1 MSDFDVEKKA
11 DELLTALGK
20 ELAKSRVA
28 YADAV
33 LDENTST
40 PPFYQELPRKKN
52 PGNRKVFRRTLILV
66 AVLALIMG
74 LVVISSEGVREKMF
88 NYFFTEKPG
97 HTEVRPLENN
107 ENTEG
112 ELPRFELG
120 YVPEG
125 YEKINEGDIWDIGY
139 IVDYGNNKEQYI
151 NFMVTKS
158 DAYSSSID
166 NDTLNQKEIM
176 INTYQAY
183 LFIDDQGKDS
193 VIIWQ
198 VGDYVLELST
208 GLGEKEVI
216 KVAENIRLK
225 E

>member
-33 LDENTST
+33 LDENTPT
-40 PPFYQELPRKKN
+40 PPFYQELPQKKK
-52 PGNRKVFRRTLILV
+52 PGSRKVFRRTLILV

-97 HTEVRPLENN
+97 HTEVRPLEND
-107 ENTEG
+107 EKEG

-125 YEKINEGDIWDIGY
+125 YEKINEEDILTIGY
-139 IVDYGNNKEQYI
+139 AIDYENDQKQYI

-166 NDTLNQKEIM
+166 SDTLKRKGIT
-176 INTYQAY
+176 INAYQAY
-183 LFIDDQGKDS
+183 LFYDDKTS
-193 VIIWQ
+193 AIIWQ
-198 VGDYVLELST
+198 IGDYVLELFTESSVN
-208 GLGEKEVI
+208 EAVKM
-216 KVAENIRLK
+216 AESVYFNND
-225 E
+225 

>member
-33 LDENTST
+33 LDENTPT

-97 HTEVRPLENN
+97 HTEVRPLEND
-107 ENTEG
+107 EKEG

-125 YEKINEGDIWDIGY
+125 YEKINEEDILTIGY
-139 IVDYGNNKEQYI
+139 AIDYENDQKQYI

-166 NDTLNQKEIM
+166 SDTLKRKGIT
-176 INTYQAY
+176 INAYQAY
-183 LFIDDQGKDS
+183 LFYDDKTS
-193 VIIWQ
+193 AIIWQ
-198 VGDYVLELST
+198 IGDYVLELFTESSVN
-208 GLGEKEVI
+208 EAVKM
-216 KVAENIRLK
+216 AESVYFNND
-225 E
+225 

>member
-33 LDENTST
+33 LDENTPT
-40 PPFYQELPRKKN
+40 PLFYQELPREKRT
-52 PGNRKVFRRTLILV
+52 GARRVFRRTLILV

-74 LVVISSEGVREKMF
+74 LVVVTSEGVREKMF

-97 HTEVRPLENN
+97 HTEVRPLENDG
-107 ENTEG
+107 EIEG
-112 ELPRFELG
+112 NLPQFELG

-125 YEKINEGDIWDIGY
+125 YEKINKEDSGIGY
-139 IVDYGNNKEQYI
+139 IIDYGNDKKQYI
-151 NFMVTKS
+151 NFMVTKG
-158 DAYSSSID
+158 DVYSASFD
-166 NDTLNQKEIM
+166 NDTLKRKEIM

-183 LFIDDQGKDS
+183 LFYDDRTS
-193 VIIWQ
+193 AIIWQ
-198 VGDYVLELST
+198 IGDYVLELFTESSVD
-208 GLGEKEVI
+208 EAVKMAEQI
-216 KVAENIRLK
+216 KLK
-225 E
+225 K

>member
-20 ELAKSRVA
+20 ELAKSRVT

-33 LDENTST
+33 LDENTPT
-40 PPFYQELPRKKN
+40 PPFYQELPREKRT
-52 PGNRKVFRRTLILV
+52 GTRRVFRRTLILV

-74 LVVISSEGVREKMF
+74 LVVVTSEGVREKMF

-97 HTEVRPLENN
+97 HTEIRPLENG
-107 ENTEG
+107 EKEG
-112 ELPRFELG
+112 EMPRFELG

-125 YEKINEGDIWDIGY
+125 YEKINEEDILTIGY
-139 IVDYGNNKEQYI
+139 AIDYGNGKDQYI
-151 NFMVTKS
+151 SFSVRKS
-158 DAYSSSID
+158 DEYTSSVD
-166 NDTLNQKEIM
+166 NDTLKQKEITV
-176 INTYQAY
+176 NAYQAY

-208 GLGEKEVI
+208 GLSEEEVI
-216 KVAENIRLK
+216 KVAENIRLQK
-225 E
+225 

>member
-33 LDENTST
+33 LDENTLT
-40 PPFYQELPRKKN
+40 PPFYQELPRKKKTES
-52 PGNRKVFRRTLILV
+52 RRVFRRTLILV
-66 AVLALIMG
+66 AVLALTMG
-74 LVVISSEGVREKMF
+74 LVIISSEGVREKMF

-97 HTEVRPLENN
+97 HTEVRPLEND
-107 ENTEG
+107 EKEG

-125 YEKINEGDIWDIGY
+125 YEKINEEDILTIGY
-139 IVDYGNNKEQYI
+139 AIDYGNDKDQYI

-166 NDTLNQKEIM
+166 NDTLKRKEITV
-176 INTYQAY
+176 NAYQAY
-183 LFIDDQGKDS
+183 LFYDDKTS
-193 VIIWQ
+193 AIIWQ
-198 VGDYVLELST
+198 VGDYVLELFTESSID
-208 GLGEKEVI
+208 EAVRM
-216 KVAENIRLK
+216 AENAYLK
-225 E
+225 K

>member
-33 LDENTST
+33 LDENTPT
-40 PPFYQELPRKKN
+40 PPFYQELPRKKKT
-52 PGNRKVFRRTLILV
+52 GTRRVFRRTLILV

-97 HTEVRPLENN
+97 HTEVRPLEN
-107 ENTEG
+107 EEKEG
-112 ELPRFELG
+112 ELPEFELG

-125 YEKINEGDIWDIGY
+125 YEKINDEDVWDYGY
-139 IVDYGNNKEQYI
+139 IIDYGNDKEQYI

-158 DAYSSSID
+158 DVYSASFD
-166 NDTLNQKEIM
+166 NDTLKRKEIM

-183 LFIDDQGKDS
+183 LFYDDKS
-193 VIIWQ
+193 SAVIWQ
-198 VGDYVLELST
+198 IGDYVLELFTESSIDVAV
-208 GLGEKEVI
+208 KM
-216 KVAENIRLK
+216 AENVYFK
-225 E
+225 ND